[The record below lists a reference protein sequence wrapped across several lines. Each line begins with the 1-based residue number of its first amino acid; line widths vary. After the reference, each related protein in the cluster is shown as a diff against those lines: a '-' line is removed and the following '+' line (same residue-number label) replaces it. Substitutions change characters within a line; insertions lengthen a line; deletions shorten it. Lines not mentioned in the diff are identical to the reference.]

1 MKTNQII
8 DQALKIKSG
17 DKLDIRDLNDLVANL
32 ILSACN
38 EKELKASAERIAKD
52 KYSYEITRMEN
63 ESNQLID
70 SLTGQTK
77 RKSPLDV

>member
-1 MKTNQII
+1 MKIEKII
-8 DQALKIKSG
+8 DSALKIKSG

-38 EKELKASAERIAKD
+38 ENEIKASAERIAKD
-52 KYSYEITRMEN
+52 KFSYEINRMEN
-63 ESNQLID
+63 ESNRLID

-77 RKSPLDV
+77 LKSPLDV

>member
-1 MKTNQII
+1 MKIEKII
-8 DQALKIKSG
+8 DSALKIKSG
-17 DKLDIRDLNDLVANL
+17 EELDIRDLNDLVANL

-38 EKELKASAERIAKD
+38 EKEIKASAERIAKD

-63 ESNQLID
+63 ESNRLID
-70 SLTGQTK
+70 SLTGSTE

>member
-1 MKTNQII
+1 MKINQII

-17 DKLDIRDLNDLVANL
+17 DKLDIIDLNDLVADL
-32 ILSACN
+32 ILEACN
-38 EKELKASAERIAKD
+38 EKEIKASAERIAQD

-63 ESNQLID
+63 ESVRLID

>member
-1 MKTNQII
+1 MKINDII
-8 DQALKIKSG
+8 DQAVKIKSG
-17 DKLDIRDLNDLVANL
+17 DKLDIRDLNDLVADL
-32 ILSACN
+32 ILEACN

-63 ESNQLID
+63 ESNRLID